1 MSETKKKI
9 AVLGGG
15 LGSMV
20 TAIEL
25 SDPKHQGKYDITVYQ
40 MGWRLGGKGAS
51 GRNRD
56 HQNRIEEHGLHLWF
70 GFYDHAFELIK
81 NCYAENARPLGKPLS
96 TWNEAFKPCNFFVLE
111 ENINNKWEKW
121 ALPFPDN
128 KLEPGL
134 GGAKLS
140 LMDYA
145 SEMARFALEYYET
158 CQVQFEEVIPTER
171 STGSF
176 LKDIAHDVTHFFN
189 IFNERQTNN
198 TLHNVLIDVHNA
210 FSKNSAKSFDGKQTK
225 WLILVL
231 EGFLAVIGRDI
242 DAKVQNHTQLRRI
255 WILINLALSS
265 ILGFLRDDVFAQGLQ
280 VINKYDYKE
289 WLRRNGASP
298 LTYNSAP
305 VNAIYS
311 AFFSLDDSFAAGTAM
326 NINLHLAMKYK
337 GSFYYRMQAG
347 MGDTI
352 FGPIYEVL
360 KKRGVKFKFFHK
372 IDSLKMSADQSSIEA
387 INGSIQVTLADQTK
401 EYYPLFDVKG
411 LPCWPSMPLYE
422 QIDPKQATE
431 LIKNKINLESYWTPW
446 KPIAQ
451 FTLKQ
456 GVDYDHVVLGISIA
470 ALKDICADIIENKTI
485 NGQKAWKNMMQKVG
499 AIPTQALQLWLKAD
513 VAGMGWQ
520 FWQKE
525 LAFLSTYTN
534 DPLNTWADMSDL
546 IIRESWTDE
555 HFPNNSSY
563 FCNGYKPPLPIP
575 PAKDHN
581 YPAAQLLLMKLRSV
595 NALNKNL
602 GEILPNTI
610 QNGKFNWDLLV
621 DSSNQTGENRL
632 DSQYLRV
639 NVDPTEHY
647 VLSLKDSDQ
656 YRLKASGSGFS
667 NMTLTGD
674 WIDNESEDGPMNG
687 GFVEG
692 TTLAG
697 LKAAEAVAKA
707 VS

>member
-20 TAIEL
+20 TAFEL

-81 NCYAENARPLGKPLS
+81 KCYAENARPLGKPLS
-96 TWNEAFKPCNFFVLE
+96 TWNEAFKPCNFFVLAE
-111 ENINNKWEKW
+111 EIDKEWKKWDFHFPTNHLLPGTASKNTTLPEYIHQVVRFILDYLKNHLQEVQRKKKAWSKHKEKR
-121 ALPFPDN
+121 FDS
-128 KLEPGL
+128 KLFL
-134 GGAKLS
+134 
-140 LMDYA
+140 
-145 SEMARFALEYYET
+145 RFAKKKIKESPLFIWIKVAESLIETLEKYFPSPDLLST
-158 CQVQFEEVIPTER
+158 NMLIPFLNTFQEIINSIIDKDLWGKNLLIR
-171 STGSF
+171 RALIMSNLGVAHLLGF
-176 LKDIAHDVTHFFN
+176 LKDQ
-189 IFNERQTNN
+189 IFKQD
-198 TLHNVLIDVHNA
+198 LFVL
-210 FSKNSAKSFDGKQTK
+210 
-225 WLILVL
+225 
-231 EGFLAVIGRDI
+231 
-242 DAKVQNHTQLRRI
+242 
-255 WILINLALSS
+255 
-265 ILGFLRDDVFAQGLQ
+265 
-280 VINKYDYKE
+280 NKYDYKE
-289 WLRRNGASP
+289 WLSKHGANP
-298 LTYNSAP
+298 LAYNSAP

-311 AFFSLDDSFAAGTAM
+311 AFFSLDDSFAAGTAI
-326 NINLHLAMKYK
+326 NIILKILTKYK

-387 INGSIQVTLADQTK
+387 INGSIQVTLADQNK

-446 KPIAQ
+446 KSVEQ

-470 ALKDICADIIENKTI
+470 ALKDICDDIIENKTI

-525 LAFLSTYTN
+525 LAFLSTYTD

-546 IIRESWTDE
+546 IIRESWTDD

-581 YPAAQLLLMKLRSV
+581 YPAAQLLLMKFRSI

-621 DSSNQTGENRL
+621 DPSNQTGENRL

-656 YRLKASGSGFS
+656 YRLKASGSGFN